1 MCEIF
6 NYINNDK
13 INHVDNY
20 EGKIIIYNFKNI
32 LFRTQISSIL
42 NFHTPLGVTEDNKI
56 ISITNKQLSF
66 LIKKYVHFI
75 SNKYAEELKNTY
87 ENIMKTN
94 YNEIINEEV
103 FLFFDYESISGTG
116 HSYDLMFYLIYIYK
130 LNNLNCK
137 LLVVTSE
144 NKYYNS
150 TLTLIK
156 NLLKIEYIFIDPDKT
171 YLIKNFNCAR
181 SYQNVFFHE
190 VKEFINKNIIDPII
204 EHYDKL
210 NTKFYKNII
219 KLKYKNSSTL
229 CRDNDNFYKTTSF
242 ENFLVNNNVYDLN
255 TIDDNEELKI
265 YLVNKAETI
274 TVNWGSA
281 YIININYYLKNTI
294 KKKISVVIQNNIGST
309 VMLQPISNNIFK
321 QHMPGYYCA
330 NIMDQVYNTWE
341 FSGEVLN
348 NVIDI
353 DDYILKT
360 KIQFSTVPM

>member
-1 MCEIF
+1 MSQIF

-13 INHVDNY
+13 ITHVDDY
-20 EGKIIIYNFKNI
+20 EGQIIIYNFKNV
-32 LFRTQISSIL
+32 LFRTQISRIL
-42 NFHTPLGVTEDNKI
+42 NFHTPLGVTEDKKI

-66 LIKKYVHFI
+66 LINKYVHFI
-75 SNKYAEELKNTY
+75 SNEYAEELKNTY
-87 ENIMKTN
+87 KNIINAN

-137 LLVVTSE
+137 LLVVKSE

-181 SYQNVFFHE
+181 SYQNVFFNE

-219 KLKYKNSSTL
+219 KLKYANSSTL
-229 CRDNDNFYKTTSF
+229 CRDNDNFLKTISF
-242 ENFLVNNNVYDLN
+242 EKFLASNDVFDLN
-255 TIDDNEELKI
+255 SIDDDSELKI
-265 YLVNKAETI
+265 YLLNKAETI
-274 TVNWGSA
+274 TVNWGST
-281 YIININYYLKNTI
+281 YIININYHLKNTI
-294 KKKISVVIQNNIGST
+294 KKKISVVIHKNIGST

-321 QHMPGYYCA
+321 QHMPSCYCA
-330 NIMDQVYNTWE
+330 NIMDQVYNIYE
-341 FSGEVLN
+341 FEGEVLT
-348 NVIDI
+348 NVLDI
-353 DDYILKT
+353 DDYISRT
-360 KIQFSTVPM
+360 KIQFF